1 MDLIISIFIF
11 IFIILFYILF
21 IENINKNSLF
31 FKDIK
36 IKKDVYFSYEKIIYA
51 FSRSLFRAI
60 FISIVWI
67 MILFMFYGFYLLI
80 LEIFNQNNINLFF
93 YYCKEIEKFTIENY
107 NKLLI
112 TNADN
117 FNSSLLIALLFS
129 LYSIITLI
137 FIYFKNIF
145 TETISEMPT
154 FNEFSKQ
161 NITLDKEISI
171 MLNPSPQTLKSFQL
185 KKDFIFKNFIFF
197 ENINNILCI
206 VVLWNIRTNESLN
219 LAILIIS
226 FLIISYS
233 TTLRIISSYLNILKS
248 RLNILHKIQLYF
260 ISPLISIS
268 TIYIGYLYLEIF
280 SHMIIYI
287 LLITTLI
294 SFILIHFGEKIRK
307 HIKDLIVNK
316 IIENEKFRNFLRIIK
331 NIK

>member
-11 IFIILFYILF
+11 IFIISFYILF

-67 MILFMFYGFYLLI
+67 MILFIFYGFYLLI

-93 YYCKEIEKFTIENY
+93 YYCKEIEKFAVENY

-112 TNADN
+112 TNVDN
-117 FNSSLLIALLFS
+117 FNSSLLIALVFS

-145 TETISEMPT
+145 TEIIGEMPT
-154 FNEFSKQ
+154 VDELSKQ

-206 VVLWNIRTNESLN
+206 VILWNVKTNESLN

-233 TTLRIISSYLNILKS
+233 TTLRIISSYLNILKR
-248 RLNILHKIQLYF
+248 RLNLFHKIQLYF

-268 TIYIGYLYLEIF
+268 TICIGYLYLEVF
-280 SHMIIYI
+280 SHKIIYI
-287 LLITTLI
+287 LIITTLI

-307 HIKDLIVNK
+307 HIKDLIVNE

>member
-331 NIK
+331 K

>member
-11 IFIILFYILF
+11 IFIISFYILF

-93 YYCKEIEKFTIENY
+93 YYCKEIEKFAVENY

-233 TTLRIISSYLNILKS
+233 TTLRIISSYLNILKN

-268 TIYIGYLYLEIF
+268 TICIGYLYLEIF

-331 NIK
+331 K